1 MTLEQQMKQALDGHF
16 YYVAG
21 EAVLDRNQKACEAK
35 PAPVGQRRGKRAC
48 WSQDQISWA
57 SQRFAE
63 GANVKTVAAELN
75 EKYAAVYYL
84 KNKIAWNSWKANPEG
99 VPFQ

>member
-1 MTLEQQMKQALDGHF
+1 MNAEQQLKEALEGHF
-16 YYVAG
+16 YYVG
-21 EAVLDRNQKACEAK
+21 GDAVLDRNQKACG
-35 PAPVGQRRGKRAC
+35 PMLAPVGQRQGKRAC
-48 WSQDQISWA
+48 WSPDQIAWA

-75 EKYAAVYYL
+75 EKYDAVYYL
-84 KNKIAWNSWKANPEG
+84 KNKIAWNSWKTNPDG